1 MQRSWTRSYFI
12 LAAAILASCLAPA
25 SSGDDAP
32 LDGYSP
38 ANSKTQREWEAKF
51 RAIPD
56 PKVLRDTLERLSA
69 RPHNV
74 GTPYDKDNADWIL
87 AKFKEWGW
95 DANIETFDVLYPTPK
110 RRVVELVA
118 PTQFTAKLEE
128 PAVAVDP
135 TSSQKS
141 EQLPTYN
148 VYSIDGD
155 VTGPLVYV
163 NYGSPDDYEEL
174 DRMGVSVKGAIV
186 LARYGR
192 VWRGIKPKV
201 AADHGAIGCLI
212 YSDPRDDGYFVNDVF
227 PAGPMRPPDGVQRGS
242 VEDFPGTFPGDPLYF
257 DRGDPAAPHY
267 TASNAPGITKIP
279 VLPISYGDAQPLLAS
294 LTGPMAPEAW
304 RGALPIPYHL
314 GPGKGQAHLAV
325 QSNWGLKTLYDVI
338 ARLQG
343 SSEPDEWIVR
353 GNHHDGWVNGAED
366 PLAGEVAL
374 MEEGRAIGELVRQ
387 GWKPKRTLI
396 YCSWDGEEPG
406 LLGSTAWGEVHG
418 KELRQ
423 HAVAYINSDG
433 NARGFMFFSG
443 SHVLERFLNGVARD
457 VEDPE
462 TKLTVQERRRLQ
474 SISTA
479 RTPADRTEIRGR
491 ADVRLQALGSGSD
504 YTVFVDRLGVASL
517 NIGFGGETEGGIYH
531 SIYDDFY
538 WYTHFADTEFV
549 YGRALAQTVGTATMR
564 LADADLLPFDFTGL
578 VDAVRLYTKEC
589 EDQLKKQQDEVRER
603 NLELKEGVFKA
614 TNDPQRPV
622 VLPKEEA
629 IAPFLN
635 FAPLQNAVETL
646 SHSADRYRRAVAK
659 ARTDGSLLTRA
670 GALRP
675 INAALRESEQH
686 LLDAAGL
693 PHRPWY
699 RHMIY
704 APGLYTGYGVKT
716 LPGVREGIEQKQW
729 QEADGEIARLA
740 RVLTAD
746 AAFID
751 SAAQQVERSSNGQ

>member
-1 MQRSWTRSYFI
+1 MTFRRIRRYAALVAI
-12 LAAAILASCLAPA
+12 AAAALLVPA
-25 SSGDDAP
+25 GSGEDAP
-32 LDGYSP
+32 LDGYSA
-38 ANSKTQREWEAKF
+38 ANSKAQREWEAKF

-56 PKVLRDTLERLSA
+56 TKVLRETLERLAA

-74 GTPYDKDNADWIL
+74 GTPYDKDNAEWIQ
-87 AKFKEWGW
+87 ARFKEWGW

-110 RRVVELVA
+110 RRVVELVS
-118 PTQFTAKLEE
+118 PTHFTAKLEE

-148 VYSIDGD
+148 IYSIDGD

-174 DRMGVSVKGAIV
+174 ERLGISVKGAIV

-257 DRGDPAAPHY
+257 DRGDSSAPHY
-267 TASNAPGITKIP
+267 TAQNAPGITKIP

-314 GPGKGQAHLAV
+314 GPGKGQAHLVV
-325 QSNWGLKTLYDVI
+325 QSNWGMKTLYDVI
-338 ARLQG
+338 ARIKG
-343 SSEPDEWIVR
+343 STEPDEWIVR

-366 PLAGEVAL
+366 PLAGEIAL

-423 HAVAYINSDG
+423 HAVAYINTDS
-433 NARGFMFFSG
+433 NSRGFLFMSG
-443 SHVLERFLNGVARD
+443 SHSLERFLNAVARD

-462 TKLTVQERRRLQ
+462 TKLSVQERRRLVA
-474 SISTA
+474 ISGA
-479 RTPADRTEIRGR
+479 HGAERAEVRGR
-491 ADVRLQALGSGSD
+491 ADVRLGALGSGSD
-504 YTVFVDRLGVASL
+504 YTVFIDRLGVASL
-517 NIGFGGETEGGIYH
+517 NLGFAGETESGIYH

-538 WYTHFADTEFV
+538 WYTHFGDTDFV
-549 YGRALAQTVGTATMR
+549 YCRALAQVVGTATMR
-564 LADADLLPFDFTGL
+564 LANADLLPFDFTGL
-578 VDAVRLYTKEC
+578 AEAVRRYAKEC

-603 NLELKEGVFKA
+603 NLEIKEGVFKA
-614 TNDPQRPV
+614 TNDPQHPEV
-622 VLPKEEA
+622 APKEEPV
-629 IAPFLN
+629 APFLN
-635 FAPLQNAVETL
+635 FAPLQNAVEAL
-646 SHSADRYRRAVAK
+646 SQSADRYRRAVTKAK
-659 ARTDGSLLTRA
+659 SEGTLLTSPD
-670 GALRP
+670 ALRP

-686 LLDAAGL
+686 LLDVAGL

-729 QEADGEIARLA
+729 QEAESEITRLA
-740 RVLTAD
+740 KVLNAD
-746 AAFID
+746 ASFIE
-751 SAAQQVERSSNGQ
+751 SAAQQIEKSTTK